1 MWREPLLKYCA
12 WCGKYQG
19 ANKAKG
25 YQIRENIC
33 EIDTAT
39 ICPVCLARLVK
50 ELPDQQA
57 ARL

>member
-1 MWREPLLKYCA
+1 MLKYCA

-25 YQIRENIC
+25 YQIRKNIC

-39 ICPVCLARLVK
+39 ICPACLAQMVK
-50 ELPDQQA
+50 NLLEQPA